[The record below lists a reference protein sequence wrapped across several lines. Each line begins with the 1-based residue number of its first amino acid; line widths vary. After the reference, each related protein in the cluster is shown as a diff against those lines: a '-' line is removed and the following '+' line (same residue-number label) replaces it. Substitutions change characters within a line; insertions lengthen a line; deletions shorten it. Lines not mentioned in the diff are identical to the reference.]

1 MTISK
6 GTQQRGSSR
15 LKEHDKRRVI
25 DETQRKRRQRKVM
38 EMLESDNYHDDPH
51 ADLVMSKKVP
61 KFEDNLEQRSGRNKK
76 RERTVDYYQF
86 KYRKN
91 FQQLVDED
99 QSESESKRRPSY
111 MDIQCEESQLPPRHF
126 CAVCGFLGHY
136 SCLSCGTRYC
146 SIRCMETHMDTR
158 CLKWAG

>member
-6 GTQQRGSSR
+6 GTLRGSNR
-15 LKEHDKRRVI
+15 IKENDKRRII
-25 DETQRKRRQRKVM
+25 DESQRKRRQRKVM

-61 KFEDNLEQRSGRNKK
+61 KFEDNLEQRSSRTK
-76 RERTVDYYQF
+76 RKERSVDYYQF

-99 QSESESKRRPSY
+99 RAESEAKQRPSY
-111 MDIQCEESQLPPRHF
+111 MDIQCGESQLPSRHF
-126 CAVCGFLGHY
+126 CAVCGFLGQY
-136 SCLSCGTRYC
+136 NCLSCGTRYC

>member
-1 MTISK
+1 MTITK
-6 GTQQRGSSR
+6 GAQRGSTR
-15 LKEHDKRRVI
+15 LKENEKLRVI
-25 DETQRKRRQRKVM
+25 DDVQRKRRQRKVM

-61 KFEDNLEQRSGRNKK
+61 KFEDNLEQRTNRNKK

-99 QSESESKRRPSY
+99 RLESEMKQRPSY
-111 MDIQCEESQLPPRHF
+111 MDIQCEESQLPARHF
-126 CAVCGFLGHY
+126 CAVCGFLGQY
-136 SCLSCGTRYC
+136 NCLSCGTRYC
-146 SIRCMETHMDTR
+146 SIRCMETHVDTR
-158 CLKWAG
+158 CLKWAA